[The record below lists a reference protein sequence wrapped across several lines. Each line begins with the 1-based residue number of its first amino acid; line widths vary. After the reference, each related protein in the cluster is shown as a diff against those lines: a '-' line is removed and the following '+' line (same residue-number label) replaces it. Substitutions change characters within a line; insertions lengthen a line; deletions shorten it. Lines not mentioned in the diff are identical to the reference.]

1 MRNFLLY
8 FVLMTCQAFLSE
20 NEELSVSSIHEN
32 DAIILPEVTPK
43 APRKT
48 SKPKPTNKPNT
59 TKQTTKKTTTKKT
72 TTKKPNTTTKTTTTT
87 MYCEGNCTTTAGAKV
102 AFPAFTLIFVLF
114 TGFFN
119 F

>member
-1 MRNFLLY
+1 MRNLFLY
-8 FVLMTCQAFLSE
+8 FVLVNCHAFLSE
-20 NEELSVSSIHEN
+20 TEELTVSSIHEN
-32 DAIILPEVTPK
+32 DPIFIPKVTPK

-59 TKQTTKKTTTKKT
+59 TKKTTKKTTTKKT

-87 MYCEGNCTTTAGAKV
+87 MYCEGNCTTTAGTKTAL
-102 AFPAFTLIFVLF
+102 PAFALIFAIF